1 MEWNKKIKEN
11 LLRSIFFASVLGVVA
26 IVLTGAV
33 SAQAIAEPA
42 VSKTA
47 SPALI
52 NIAGSGVN
60 EETTVTIEVT
70 GAGSTSTSAVPMD
83 VVFAIDSSGSMQS
96 NDPSGLRKTAAKSFV
111 DKMDSSRDTAGVVSW
126 DDSID
131 FSLPL
136 TNDFPLVKTN
146 IDSVDSSGSTNL
158 NVGLEE
164 AIDILDANPR
174 TENSVEVIIFLTD
187 GQGTYLHSTA
197 QEAADKGYVIYSIG
211 LGGVNPTPLQD
222 MATTTGGAYYS
233 SPDATSLQAIFD
245 DIFSE
250 VTTSTIPYYVD
261 VVEVTQDYI
270 VDESSFNIA
279 PDTVIPDGSGTTTII
294 WNNIGLSS
302 DGDPDLSDD
311 ETVVLSFNAKSDQ
324 SGTNLEVDV
333 FGTAKV
339 NYKDSEGGDG
349 GSVNIPQAYITVNGA
364 PVADAGEDQVVE
376 QANWAG
382 TSVTLDGSGSTDD
395 GLVSPLTYTWT
406 WDGESA
412 SGVSPTVSLPLGT
425 TTITLEVFDGQLS
438 DTDTVE
444 ITVQDTTLPE
454 ITASGEPI
462 IFWAPNHKYETVSIS
477 DCVESVTDI
486 CDVDVGVDDI
496 IITSVSSDEPEDS
509 PDKGDGATLEDIVIV
524 DPQTVDLRAERQG
537 DGNGR
542 VYTINYEVTDAS
554 GNTATG
560 SCQVWV
566 PHDQDEGTTAVDDG
580 AAAGYTVNYP

>member
-1 MEWNKKIKEN
+1 M
-11 LLRSIFFASVLGVVA
+11 GVVA

>member
-524 DPQTVDLRAERQG
+524 DPQTVDVRAL
-537 DGNGR
+537 N
-542 VYTINYEVTDAS
+542 
-554 GNTATG
+554 
-560 SCQVWV
+560 
-566 PHDQDEGTTAVDDG
+566 
-580 AAAGYTVNYP
+580 